1 MGLFSFLNK
10 KKDWFTPAEQE
21 EIVAAVRAAER
32 QTSGEIRIFIES
44 RCAYVNPIDRAA
56 EIFFGLNMH
65 QTQQRNAVLVY
76 LAMKDHQL
84 AIYGDQGIHERVGTA
99 FWTAEVQKMI
109 AAFGKN
115 CYKEGIIEIVT
126 DIGRVLAEQFPYHNE
141 DKNELPDEIVFG
153 R

>member
-1 MGLFSFLNK
+1 MGLFSFFYK
-10 KKDWFTPAEQE
+10 QKDWFSPADQQE
-21 EIVAAVRAAER
+21 ILAAVREAEQR
-32 QTSGEIRIFIES
+32 TSGEIRIFIES

-56 EIFFGLNMH
+56 EVFYGLKMD
-65 QTQQRNAVLVY
+65 QTDLHNGVLLY

-84 AIYGDQGIHERVGTA
+84 AIYGDQGIHQKVGTA

-109 AAFGKN
+109 AAFGKQ

-126 DIGRVLAEQFPYHNE
+126 DIGRVLTEQFPYHNE